1 MSNSNNWERYKNCL
15 YTNETLGLAL
25 DYSQIAF
32 PEGYFQEM
40 ASLMAET
47 MQMMEELEKGTIAN
61 PDEKRMVGH
70 YWLREATLAPNK
82 EIEAEIRQTI
92 EKIQEFGQ
100 AVKSGKILSPTGER
114 FSRFLLIGIGGSAL
128 GPQLIS
134 DALMI
139 KGKEPGK
146 SAGLQA
152 YFLDNTDPDGI
163 DRVLDQLA
171 DYLAETLVIVISK
184 SGGTIETR
192 NGMLEVQ
199 SYFTAR
205 GLDFAGQT
213 VAITT
218 KGSKLDLQA
227 EKEKWLARFYI
238 WDWVGGRTSVT
249 SAVGLLPAILQEIE
263 IMAFLQGARD
273 CDVVTRSAK
282 IRENPAALMALM
294 WYFLVQKESKR
305 NMVILPYRDSLQL
318 LSRYLQ
324 QLVMES
330 LGKEKNLEDKIVHEG
345 LTVFGNKGS
354 TDQHAYVQQLLDG
367 TNDFYALLVEVKQ
380 DQRAHPVFVEKDVTS
395 GDYLKAF
402 LEGTRAALSRKGRAS
417 LTLSLQEL
425 TSYTMGVLL
434 ALFERTVSIYAGL
447 IKVNAYHQPGVE
459 LGKKGANHYIALQRQ
474 VLEFLRERKG
484 AAYTAEKLAEE
495 LGQPEET
502 ELIFKLLEHLYLN
515 KYHKVKKEKAKTYS
529 AGSTFF

>member
-1 MSNSNNWERYKNCL
+1 MSNCPNWERYKNHL
-15 YTNETLGLAL
+15 YINETLGLAL
-25 DYSQIAF
+25 DFSRISF

-40 ASLMAET
+40 VSPMAET
-47 MQMMEELEKGTIAN
+47 LQMMGELEKGSIAN

-70 YWLREATLAPNK
+70 YWLREATLAPDK

-100 AVKSGKILSPTGER
+100 AIKSGKILSPTGEK
-114 FSRFLLIGIGGSAL
+114 FTRFLLIGIGGSAL
-128 GPQLIS
+128 GPQLIC
-134 DALMI
+134 DAL
-139 KGKEPGK
+139 KVRGKVTGEG
-146 SAGLQA
+146 AGLRA
-152 YFLDNTDPDGI
+152 YFLDNTDPDGM

-171 DYLAETLVIVISK
+171 DSLEQTLVIVISK

-199 SYFTAR
+199 SYFATR
-205 GLDFAGQT
+205 GIDFTGQT

-227 EKEKWLARFYI
+227 EKEEWLARFYI

-249 SAVGLLPAILQEIE
+249 SAVGLLPAILQEID
-263 IMAFLQGARD
+263 ITAFLQGARD
-273 CDVVTRSAK
+273 CDVVTRSAASQK
-282 IRENPAALMALM
+282 NPAALMALM
-294 WYFLVQKESKR
+294 WYFLVQKENKR

-330 LGKEKNLEDKIVHEG
+330 LGKEKNLEDQIVHEG

-367 TNDFYALLVEVKQ
+367 TNDFFALFVEVKK
-380 DQRAHPVFVEKDVTS
+380 DQRTSSVFVEDNITS

-402 LEGTRAALSRKGRAS
+402 LEGTRSALSRKGRSS

-425 TSYTMGVLL
+425 TPYTMGVLV
-434 ALFERTVSIYAGL
+434 ALFERTVSFYAGL

-459 LGKKGANHYIALQRQ
+459 LGKKGANRYIALQRL
-474 VLEFLRERKG
+474 VLGYLREQQG
-484 AAYTAEKLAEE
+484 QTFTAEEIAAG
-495 LGQPEET
+495 LGLTAET
-502 ELIFKLLEHLYLN
+502 EIIYKLLEHLYLN
-515 KYHKVKKEKAKTYS
+515 KYHNVQKEKGKNLFSGKY
-529 AGSTFF
+529 FI